1 MKQEL
6 SSLPINQASKPA
18 WPARLTILQAAL
30 RLPAEAKIAAC
41 SLRHRANRRG
51 ASLGRSAADFRSPLT
66 FPC

>member
-41 SLRHRANRRG
+41 SLRHRATG
-51 ASLGRSAADFRSPLT
+51 AALRSVAVPQIFVRL
-66 FPC
+66 